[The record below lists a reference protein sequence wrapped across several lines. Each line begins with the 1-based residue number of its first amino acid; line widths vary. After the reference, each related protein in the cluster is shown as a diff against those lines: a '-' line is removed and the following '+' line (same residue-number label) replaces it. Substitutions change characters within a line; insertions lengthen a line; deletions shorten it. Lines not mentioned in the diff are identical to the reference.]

1 MQISKRRELAL
12 GREGIENRLKN
23 SSLEILREDSPRQA
37 ADKCIELRDLS
48 MVAQC
53 LEFRCVG
60 LNDIGHRESLFQ
72 MGHELR
78 INFDGKESGALAAS
92 IQDGLGK
99 GASSGS
105 DFGDSCAS
113 FPIDPVEHFR
123 SQISRT
129 WCNGPYGRWM
139 FDKSTKKLDPLSVW
153 QGWILL

>member
-1 MQISKRRELAL
+1 VQISKRRELAL
-12 GREGIENRLKN
+12 GREGIENRPKN

-60 LNDIGHRESLFQ
+60 LNDIYKRESLFQ
-72 MGHELR
+72 MGYKLR
-78 INFDGKESGALAAS
+78 VDLDGEEPCAITAL